1 MGLKKWLEGLLVL
14 FLFLFFYECDHSS
27 ILTTLMLLPYNIV
40 NYREDDLIKTTDEVT
55 PEDEERKQSH
65 KGIKTEVMKDFIAET
80 DGVEVNA
87 FGVTFRQVSNLK

>member
-1 MGLKKWLEGLLVL
+1 ML
-14 FLFLFFYECDHSS
+14 FLFLFLFLYECDYSS
-27 ILTTLMLLPYNIV
+27 ILTALRLIPYNIV
-40 NYREDDLIKTTDEVT
+40 SYRKDDLIKTADEVT

-87 FGVTFRQVSNLK
+87 FGVTFKQVSNLK